1 MKKDFFK
8 NKTILITGATGSIGS
23 AITEKILKTNCKVV
37 RALSNDEDGIYKLSE
52 NLSKKN
58 EKLSINMKKNK
69 IRYLVGDIRDL
80 KRCNEVCQKVDI
92 IIHAAAMK
100 HVPICEYNPNEAKKT
115 NFYGTRNIVKAAINN
130 KVKRLL
136 FISTDK
142 VVNPTSLMGKTK
154 LNAEKLI
161 LKSNYK
167 KINKY
172 TKLSVIR
179 FGNIIGSRG
188 SVLIKFLDQIKNK
201 NNLTITSK
209 EMTRFFITINHAV
222 SKIIT
227 CISIMNGSEIFII
240 KNMNAI
246 RIYDLALAL
255 KRFYK
260 FNKKIVFEGLREGE
274 KIYEELLRKNE
285 IKNSY
290 IKQDFIITEYSK
302 IYKKKYINDIMINSS
317 KANILNQK
325 EIIKFLI
332 RSKLVKKKRI
342 LTV

>member
-80 KRCNEVCQKVDI
+80 KRCNEVCENVDI

-115 NFYGTRNIVKAAINN
+115 NFYGTRNIVKAAIKN
-130 KVKRLL
+130 KVKKLL

-161 LKSNYK
+161 LKSNDK
-167 KINKY
+167 KINKH
-172 TKLSVIR
+172 TELSVIR

-222 SKIIT
+222 NKIIN
-227 CISIMNGSEIFII
+227 CISIMKGSEIFII

-255 KRFYK
+255 KNFFK
-260 FNKKIVFEGLREGE
+260 LNKKIVFEGLREGE
-274 KIYEELLRKNE
+274 KIYEELLKKNE

-290 IKQDFIITEYSK
+290 INKDFIITEHSK
-302 IYKKKYINDIMINSS
+302 IYKTKYINDNMINSS
-317 KANILNQK
+317 RANILNEK
-325 EIIKFLI
+325 EIIKFLLQ
-332 RSKLVKKKRI
+332 SKLVKKNEY
-342 LTV
+342 